1 MKHSRLLILA
11 AMTAFSTATSTV
23 SAQDD
28 VNYKKYPDF
37 SPRLKVDK
45 KLVATKSA
53 TERPDHV
60 NNAETIYF
68 PPVINQVG
76 GSCGSAS
83 RIYYMFTYEINCL
96 RGVSGKL
103 AKNQYPTHF
112 TWLYTNSNS
121 GKDGMAIANGIPNNP
136 TYGGQLYSKLFG
148 IQDCSDPDFGWMQG
162 YDKWY
167 SAMFNRL
174 ERTANFPQSVQSEAG
189 REAVKQWIWNH
200 GGDPNYPGGGICG
213 IGVASA
219 CTQGSIPVTDANKAA
234 GVSGM
239 KYVVKWGKQV
249 DHALTIVGYDDRIEF
264 DLDGNGIAGEK
275 DKDEVGA
282 WIIVNSWGNWAN
294 KGFIYC
300 PYKNAMTTETS
311 YSYYAPEVYYIRRNY
326 RPLRTM
332 RVKMDYSKRSE
343 LRLGAG
349 ISEDLNATEPSKS
362 IYFEGFKFA
371 GDGDGNGKDAETP
384 MLGRWADGMHYEP
397 MEFGYDLTDLS
408 ASFNTRKPLKYF
420 FIIESKSSADG
431 EGKVYDCSVIDYE
444 LDSLGIET
452 PCQIDKSGIKV
463 ENQGKKTIISFV
475 VAGESFNAPR
485 NLVKNG
491 DALQWEAPEASSHK
505 LAGYNV
511 YRNDTLVQQLDPTVL
526 TYTPRAGHDNYQV
539 CAVYAFNNTK
549 ILSSRID
556 APNGTFYGKAVG
568 TGNRVRNFVNSGL
581 VIKDLFKEHYPQA
594 TIEYWLRPG
603 VLTNYNQQIG
613 PGWGKLLIHSTG
625 TGELMAGW
633 STGARVEAPAKTL
646 QSGKWSHVAIVF
658 NGGNCIAYVNGEKV
672 GEVSSGS
679 NGIGGFGDLNIG
691 SASSNGMNGRMDE
704 FRVWSTART
713 QREIQSMMYAEVA
726 DPQNTPG
733 LLCELKMHEISVPTD
748 ATGKYTIEKYAGS
761 QSYMTDNKVL
771 VDHRTLSADF
781 TMPENITTGMAVTP
795 VNTSSANAITCT
807 WTIDGKQTLKLD
819 APTLIFNEAGEHAI
833 SLEVTDLNGKTQKVE
848 KKFNVVA
855 QAKPDAMFTTS
866 GDAAVGKRVSFTN
879 ATTPSE
885 GCSYEWS
892 MPGSTQET
900 ATTINAAT
908 SYEKPGTYTVT
919 LKATNAA
926 GTSTYSADIIVSSQI
941 PTPAFDVTPNVIVKG
956 QKTTLK
962 DESINQPS
970 GWDWTISNAS
980 HHLTYSGQTA
990 EVMLPDPGVYN
1001 VTLEASNALGSKS
1014 LTTSRAIV
1022 VCNAD
1027 AETGLNFRGN
1037 GETVTFNTPIDLSV
1051 NKAFTVDWWM
1061 YAQNTH
1067 DDAQH
1072 IGGSSKDFYI
1082 KVNSDNAL
1090 VVTMKGV
1097 EYNTAVNF
1105 VTPSEWHHYA
1115 VSFADGNFYI
1125 YKDGKQT
1132 NVFQTPWA
1140 EMLPTMP
1147 AKMTIGNA
1155 SAPVNAIVDEFRV
1168 WNKALSADKLIE
1180 YANAPI
1186 TDINKAMSEDKLAL
1200 YFDFNQTSGNVNDR
1214 TTNANAGVR
1223 AGFGPDG
1230 DAWTTSL
1237 GVFSLSNVKR
1247 LDVTADYFTNYAAPF
1262 LHTDKGITTEAGME
1276 NLVQVLTNDA
1286 KSAWVLENPTL
1297 KGDTISTTLA
1307 VDTKNGDLLTLI
1319 TKTGD
1324 FSPRVYDHKFY
1335 QTITLPAGHYIFGF
1349 EYADGD
1355 IDDESHIVVNKGA
1368 GLPNK
1373 NQLRSHAYAYTLMSN
1388 GELAFDLADE
1398 TEVSVGLVLNSRGQ
1412 MKQNFKRFYLERKI
1426 TNIPGDVTGIE
1437 LPSANGSNAVDVAAQ
1452 MGGVSLTAANGANVR
1467 IVTASGVSLFNG
1479 YVKGTRFVA
1488 LPKGIY
1494 LVNGQKVLVP

>member
-1 MKHSRLLILA
+1 MKQSRILMLA
-11 AMTAFSTATSTV
+11 ALAAITTATSTV
-23 SAQDD
+23 SGQVKVDL
-28 VNYKKYPDF
+28 KKFPEY
-37 SPRLKVDK
+37 SPRVKVDK
-45 KLVATKSA
+45 HLVAKPDVK
-53 TERPDHV
+53 RPDYV
-60 NNAETIYF
+60 NNAESIYF
-68 PPVINQVG
+68 PPIISQVSN
-76 GSCGSAS
+76 SCGSAAG
-83 RIYYMFTYEINCL
+83 IYYMFGYEINRY

-103 AKNQYPTHF
+103 PENQYPTHF
-112 TWLYTNSNS
+112 TWLHAMSSYEY
-121 GKDGMAIANGIPNNP
+121 KEKIAMANGIPNNP
-136 TYGGQLYSKLFG
+136 TYGGQIYSSLFG
-148 IQDCSDPDFGWMQG
+148 MQECSDNDFGWMQG

-174 ERTANFPQSVQSEAG
+174 ESDAFFPQSVKTEEG
-189 REAVKQWIWNH
+189 REAVKQWLWNH
-200 GGDPNYPGGGICG
+200 GGNPDYPGGGICNVD
-213 IGVASA
+213 VASKM
-219 CTQGSIPVTDANKAA
+219 TMGKIPASLQNYKLGVTGK
-234 GVSGM
+234 
-239 KYVVKWGKQV
+239 KYVARWGDTF
-249 DHALTIVGYDDRIEF
+249 DHELTLVGYDDRIEF
-264 DLDGNGIAGEK
+264 DLDGNAVIGEK

-282 WIIVNSWGNWAN
+282 WILVNSWGGNWAN

-300 PYKNAMTTETS
+300 PYKNAVVTS
-311 YSYYAPEVYYIRRNY
+311 AGDDYYVPQIYYVRRNY

-332 RVKMDYSKRSE
+332 RIKMDYSKRSE
-343 LRLGAG
+343 LRLSAG
-349 ISEDLNATEPSKS
+349 ISEDLNATTPQKTT
-362 IYFEGFKFA
+362 YFEMFKYS
-371 GDGDGNGKDAETP
+371 GNGDSSKDAETP

-408 ASFNTRKPLKYF
+408 SSFNTRKPLKYF
-420 FIIESKSSADG
+420 FIIESKATADG
-431 EGKVYDCSVIDYE
+431 VGHVYDCSVIDYE

-452 PCQIDKSGIKV
+452 LFPIDKSGIKI
-463 ENQGKKTIISFV
+463 ENKGKKTIISFV
-475 VAGESFNAPR
+475 VSGENFNAPR

-491 DALQWEAPEASSHK
+491 DNLQWEAPEASSYK
-505 LAGYNV
+505 LSGYNV
-511 YRNDTLVQQLDPTVL
+511 YRNDTLVQQLDPSVL
-526 TYTPRAGHDNYQV
+526 TYQPRAGHDSYQV
-539 CAVYAFNNTK
+539 CAAYAYNDKTL
-549 ILSSRID
+549 LSSRID
-556 APNGTFYGKAVG
+556 APRGAFYGKAVA
-568 TGNRVRNFVNSGL
+568 TGNRVRNFINSGL
-581 VIKDLFKEHYPQA
+581 VVKDLFKENYPQA
-594 TIEYWLRPG
+594 TIEYWLRP
-603 VLTNYNQQIG
+603 NSMADYNQQVG
-613 PGWGKLLIHSTG
+613 PGWGKVLIHATSSG
-625 TGELMAGW
+625 QLYAGW
-633 STGARVEAPAKTL
+633 STSSRIESSSRALKA
-646 QSGKWSHVAIVF
+646 SKWNHIAVVF
-658 NGGNCIAYVNGEKV
+658 NGGSCTAYINGV
-672 GEVSSGS
+672 SIGEIGSGN
-679 NGIGGFGDLNIG
+679 NGIGGFGDFNIG
-691 SASSNGMNGRMDE
+691 AASREGLNGRLDE

-795 VNTSSANAITCT
+795 VNTSSSNAITCT

-970 GWDWTISNAS
+970 GWNWTISNAS

-1027 AETGLNFRGN
+1027 AETGLNFRGT

-1097 EYNTAVNF
+1097 EYNTANNF

-1140 EMLPTMP
+1140 DMLPTMP

-1200 YFDFNQTSGNVNDR
+1200 YYDFNQTSGNVNDR

-1247 LDVTADYFTNYAAPF
+1247 LDVTADYLTNYAAPF

-1319 TKTGD
+1319 TKTGE

-1426 TNIPGDVTGIE
+1426 TNMPGDVTGIE

>member
-1 MKHSRLLILA
+1 MKQSRILMLA
-11 AMTAFSTATSTV
+11 ALAAITTATSTV
-23 SAQDD
+23 SGQVKVDL
-28 VNYKKYPDF
+28 KKFPEY
-37 SPRLKVDK
+37 SPRVKVDK
-45 KLVATKSA
+45 HLVAKPDVK
-53 TERPDHV
+53 RPDYV
-60 NNAETIYF
+60 NNAESIYF
-68 PPVINQVG
+68 PPIISQVSN
-76 GSCGSAS
+76 SCGSAAG
-83 RIYYMFTYEINCL
+83 IYYMFGYEINRY

-103 AKNQYPTHF
+103 PENQYPTHF
-112 TWLYTNSNS
+112 TWLHAMSSYEY
-121 GKDGMAIANGIPNNP
+121 KEKIAMANGIPNNP
-136 TYGGQLYSKLFG
+136 TYGGQIYSSLFG
-148 IQDCSDPDFGWMQG
+148 MQECSDNDFGWMQG

-174 ERTANFPQSVQSEAG
+174 ESDAFFPQSVKTEEG
-189 REAVKQWIWNH
+189 REAVKQWLWNH
-200 GGDPNYPGGGICG
+200 GGNPDYPGGGICNVD
-213 IGVASA
+213 VASKM
-219 CTQGSIPVTDANKAA
+219 TIGKIPASLQNYKLGVTGK
-234 GVSGM
+234 
-239 KYVVKWGKQV
+239 KYVARWGDTF
-249 DHALTIVGYDDRIEF
+249 DHELTLVGYDDRIEF
-264 DLDGNGIAGEK
+264 DLDGNAVIGEK

-282 WIIVNSWGNWAN
+282 WILVNSWGGNWAN

-300 PYKNAMTTETS
+300 PYKNAVVTS
-311 YSYYAPEVYYIRRNY
+311 AGDDYYVPQIYYVRRNY

-332 RVKMDYSKRSE
+332 RIKMDYSKRSE
-343 LRLGAG
+343 LRLSAG
-349 ISEDLNATEPSKS
+349 ISEDLNATTPQKTT
-362 IYFEGFKFA
+362 YFEMFKYS
-371 GDGDGNGKDAETP
+371 GNGDSSKDAETP

-408 ASFNTRKPLKYF
+408 SSFNTRKPLKYF
-420 FIIESKSSADG
+420 FIIESKATADG
-431 EGKVYDCSVIDYE
+431 VGHVYDCSVIDYE

-452 PCQIDKSGIKV
+452 LFPIDKSGIKI
-463 ENQGKKTIISFV
+463 ENKGKKTIISFV
-475 VAGESFNAPR
+475 VSGENFNAPR

-491 DALQWEAPEASSHK
+491 DNLQWEAPEASSYK
-505 LAGYNV
+505 LSGYNV
-511 YRNDTLVQQLDPTVL
+511 YCNDTLVQQLDPSVL
-526 TYTPRAGHDNYQV
+526 TYKPRAGHDSYQV
-539 CAVYAFNNTK
+539 CAAYAYNDKT

-556 APNGTFYGKAVG
+556 APSGAFYGKAVA
-568 TGNRVRNFVNSGL
+568 TGNRVRNFINSGL
-581 VIKDLFKEHYPQA
+581 VVKDLFKENYPQA
-594 TIEYWLRPG
+594 TIEYWLRPNSM
-603 VLTNYNQQIG
+603 TDYNQQVG
-613 PGWGKLLIHSTG
+613 PGWGKVLIHATSSG
-625 TGELMAGW
+625 QLYAGW
-633 STGARVEAPAKTL
+633 STSSRIESPSRALKA
-646 QSGKWSHVAIVF
+646 SKWNHIAVVF
-658 NGGNCIAYVNGEKV
+658 NGGSCTAYINGV
-672 GEVSSGS
+672 SIGEIGSGN
-679 NGIGGFGDLNIG
+679 NGIGGFGDFNIG
-691 SASSNGMNGRMDE
+691 AASREGLNGRLDE

-795 VNTSSANAITCT
+795 VNTSSSNAITCT

-970 GWDWTISNAS
+970 GWNWTISNAS

-1247 LDVTADYFTNYAAPF
+1247 LDVTADYLTNYAAPF

-1319 TKTGD
+1319 TKTGE

-1426 TNIPGDVTGIE
+1426 TNMPGDVTGIE

>member
-1 MKHSRLLILA
+1 MKQSRILMLA
-11 AMTAFSTATSTV
+11 ALAAITTATSTV
-23 SAQDD
+23 SGQVKVDL
-28 VNYKKYPDF
+28 KKFPEY
-37 SPRLKVDK
+37 SPRVKVDK
-45 KLVATKSA
+45 HLVAKPDVK
-53 TERPDHV
+53 RPDYV
-60 NNAETIYF
+60 NNAESIYF
-68 PPVINQVG
+68 PPIISQVSN
-76 GSCGSAS
+76 SCGSAAG
-83 RIYYMFTYEINCL
+83 IYYMFGYEINRY

-103 AKNQYPTHF
+103 PENQYPTHF
-112 TWLYTNSNS
+112 TWLHAMSSYEY
-121 GKDGMAIANGIPNNP
+121 KEKIAMANGIPNNP
-136 TYGGQLYSKLFG
+136 TYGGQIYSSLFG
-148 IQDCSDPDFGWMQG
+148 MQECSDNDFGWMQG

-174 ERTANFPQSVQSEAG
+174 ESDAFFPQSVKTEEG
-189 REAVKQWIWNH
+189 REAVKQWLWNH
-200 GGDPNYPGGGICG
+200 GGNPDYPGGGICNVD
-213 IGVASA
+213 VASKM
-219 CTQGSIPVTDANKAA
+219 TMGKIPASLQNYKLGVTGK
-234 GVSGM
+234 
-239 KYVVKWGKQV
+239 KYVARWGDTF
-249 DHALTIVGYDDRIEF
+249 DHELTLVGYDDRIEF
-264 DLDGNGIAGEK
+264 DLDGNAVIGEK

-282 WIIVNSWGNWAN
+282 WILVNSWGGNWAN

-300 PYKNAMTTETS
+300 PYKNAVVTS
-311 YSYYAPEVYYIRRNY
+311 AGDDYYVPQIYYVRRNY

-332 RVKMDYSKRSE
+332 RIKMDYSKRSE
-343 LRLGAG
+343 LRLSAG
-349 ISEDLNATEPSKS
+349 ISEDLNATTPQKTT
-362 IYFEGFKFA
+362 YFEMFKYS
-371 GDGDGNGKDAETP
+371 GNGDSSKDAETP

-408 ASFNTRKPLKYF
+408 SSFNTRKPLKYF
-420 FIIESKSSADG
+420 FIIESKATADG
-431 EGKVYDCSVIDYE
+431 VGHVYDCSVIDYE
-444 LDSLGIET
+444 LDTLGIET
-452 PCQIDKSGIKV
+452 LFPIDKSGIKI
-463 ENQGKKTIISFV
+463 ENKGKKTIISFV
-475 VAGESFNAPR
+475 VSGENFNAPR

-491 DALQWEAPEASSHK
+491 DNLQWEAPEASSYK
-505 LAGYNV
+505 LSGYNV
-511 YRNDTLVQQLDPTVL
+511 YRNDTLVQQLDPSVL
-526 TYTPRAGHDNYQV
+526 TYKPRAGHDSYQV
-539 CAVYAFNNTK
+539 CAAYAYNDKT

-556 APNGTFYGKAVG
+556 APSGAFYGKAVA
-568 TGNRVRNFVNSGL
+568 TGNRVRNFINSGL
-581 VIKDLFKEHYPQA
+581 VVKDLFKENYPQA
-594 TIEYWLRPG
+594 TIEYWLRP
-603 VLTNYNQQIG
+603 NSMADYNQQVG
-613 PGWGKLLIHSTG
+613 PGWGKVLIHATSSG
-625 TGELMAGW
+625 QLYAGW
-633 STGARVEAPAKTL
+633 STSSRIESSSRALKA
-646 QSGKWSHVAIVF
+646 SKWNHIAVVF
-658 NGGNCIAYVNGEKV
+658 NGGSCTAYINGV
-672 GEVSSGS
+672 SIGEIGSGN
-679 NGIGGFGDLNIG
+679 NGIGGFGDFNIG
-691 SASSNGMNGRMDE
+691 AASREGLNGRLDE

-726 DPQNTPG
+726 DPKNTPG

-795 VNTSSANAITCT
+795 VNTSSSNAITCT

-819 APTLIFNEAGEHAI
+819 APTLIFNEAGEHTI
-833 SLEVTDLNGKTQKVE
+833 TLEVTDLNGKTQKVE
-848 KKFNVVA
+848 KNFNVVA

-1140 EMLPTMP
+1140 DMLPTMP

-1247 LDVTADYFTNYAAPF
+1247 LDVTADYLTNYAAPF

-1319 TKTGD
+1319 TKTGE

-1426 TNIPGDVTGIE
+1426 TNMPGDVTGIE
-1437 LPSANGSNAVDVAAQ
+1437 LPSADGSNAVDVAAQ

>member
-11 AMTAFSTATSTV
+11 AMAAFSTATSTV

-189 REAVKQWIWNH
+189 REAVKQWLWNH

-726 DPQNTPG
+726 DPTNTPG
-733 LLCELKMHEISVPTD
+733 LLCEIKMNEDKVPTD
-748 ATGKYTIEKYAGS
+748 ATGRFKVEKLEGS
-761 QSYMTDNKVL
+761 QNSMVDNTVL
-771 VDHRTLSADF
+771 KDKRVLAASFTL
-781 TMPENITTGMAVTP
+781 PENITTGMAVTP
-795 VNTSSANAITCT
+795 INTSSANAISST
-807 WTIDGKQTLKLD
+807 WTIDGKQTLKMD
-819 APTLIFNEAGEHAI
+819 APTVIFSEAGEHTI
-833 SLEVTDLNGKTQKVE
+833 TLEVADMNGKTMKEE
-848 KKFNVVA
+848 KTFTVAA
-855 QAKPDAMFTTS
+855 QAKPDALFTS
-866 GDAAVGKRVSFTN
+866 VGDVAVGKRISFIN
-879 ATTPSE
+879 ATMPYE

-892 MPGSTQET
+892 MPGSTQEK
-900 ATTINAAT
+900 ATTVNAAT

-926 GTSTYSADIIVSSQI
+926 GTSTYDMQIVVSSKV
-941 PTPAFDVTPNVIVKG
+941 PTPEFEVTPRVILKG
-956 QKTTLK
+956 ETAQLQ
-962 DESINQPS
+962 DGSSDQPAA
-970 GWDWTISNAS
+970 WDWTVSNAD
-980 HHLTYSGQTA
+980 HHLSFSGQTP
-990 EVMLPDPGVYN
+990 EVKLLDAGVYN

-1014 LTTSRAIV
+1014 ITKPRAIV

-1027 AETGLNFRGN
+1027 AENGLKFRG
-1037 GETVTFNTPIDLSV
+1037 GDEQVSFNNPIDLSV
-1051 NKAFTVDWWM
+1051 SKGFTIDWWM
-1061 YAQNTH
+1061 YAQN
-1067 DDAQH
+1067 ASGNSQH
-1072 IGGSSKDFYI
+1072 IGGTAANFQI
-1082 KVNSDNAL
+1082 TTNAEGAL
-1090 VVTMKGV
+1090 VVTMK
-1097 EYNTAVNF
+1097 NQAFATASNF
-1105 VTPSEWHHYA
+1105 VTASEWHHYA
-1115 VSFADGNFYI
+1115 VCFENGDLRV
-1125 YKDGKQT
+1125 YKDGKLANT
-1132 NVFQTPWA
+1132 FHTPFA
-1140 EMLPTMP
+1140 DDLPAMP
-1147 AKMTIGNA
+1147 TKMSLGN
-1155 SAPVNAIVDEFRV
+1155 SAAPMSGVVDEFRV
-1168 WNKALSADKLIE
+1168 WNKALSAEAVKA

-1186 TDINKAMSEDKLAL
+1186 ADVTKAMADDKLAL
-1200 YFDFNQTSGNVNDR
+1200 YYDFNQSSGNVNDR
-1214 TTNANAGVR
+1214 TSNANLGIR
-1223 AGFGPDG
+1223 SGFGPDG
-1230 DAWTTSL
+1230 DAWPSSL
-1237 GVFSLSNVKR
+1237 GVFSLSNAQR
-1247 LDVTADYFTNYAAPF
+1247 LDITAEHLTNYAAPF
-1262 LHTDKGITTEAGME
+1262 LYADKAISNETGME
-1276 NLVQVLTNDA
+1276 HLVALLTKNA
-1286 KSAWVLENPTL
+1286 KSGWNVENATVD
-1297 KGDTISTTLA
+1297 GGVSTTVA
-1307 VDTKNGDLLTLI
+1307 VDTDKDDMMTLW
-1319 TKTGD
+1319 TAKGN
-1324 FSPRVYDHKFY
+1324 FSSRVTNHKLY
-1335 QTITLPAGHYIFGF
+1335 QTVTLPAGHYVFGF
-1349 EYADGD
+1349 EYGEGD
-1355 IDDESHIVVNKGA
+1355 VDDASHIVVAKGT

-1373 NQLRSHAYAYTLMSN
+1373 EDLGSQALAYTLTKN
-1388 GELAFDLADE
+1388 GELAFDLDDQ
-1398 TEVSVGLVLNSRGQ
+1398 TEVSLGIVFNTSGEKAQYV
-1412 MKQNFKRFYLERKI
+1412 KRFFIERKI
-1426 TNIPGDVTGIE
+1426 TNQAGDVTGIE
-1437 LPSANGSNAVDVAAQ
+1437 LPTADGSNAVEVTAQ
-1452 MGGVSLTAANGANVR
+1452 LGGVNLTAANGALVR
-1467 IVTASGVSLFNG
+1467 IVSASGISFYNA

>member
-1 MKHSRLLILA
+1 MKHSRILMLA
-11 AMTAFSTATSTV
+11 AMAAITSATSTV
-23 SAQDD
+23 SGQVKVDL
-28 VNYKKYPDF
+28 KKFPEY
-37 SPRLKVDK
+37 SPRVKVDK
-45 KLVATKSA
+45 HLVAKPDVK
-53 TERPDHV
+53 RPDYV
-60 NNAETIYF
+60 NNAESIYF
-68 PPVINQVG
+68 PPIISQVSN
-76 GSCGSAS
+76 SCGSAAG
-83 RIYYMFTYEINCL
+83 IYYMFGYEINRY

-103 AKNQYPTHF
+103 PENQYPTHF
-112 TWLYTNSNS
+112 TWLHAMSSYEY
-121 GKDGMAIANGIPNNP
+121 KEKIAMANGIPNNP
-136 TYGGQLYSKLFG
+136 TYGGQIYSSLFG
-148 IQDCSDPDFGWMQG
+148 MQECSDNDFGWMQG

-174 ERTANFPQSVQSEAG
+174 ESDAFFPQSVKTEEG
-189 REAVKQWIWNH
+189 REAVKQWLWNH
-200 GGDPNYPGGGICG
+200 GGNPDYPGGGICNVD
-213 IGVASA
+213 VASKM
-219 CTQGSIPVTDANKAA
+219 TMGKIPASLENYKLGVTGK
-234 GVSGM
+234 
-239 KYVVKWGKQV
+239 KYVARWGDTF
-249 DHALTIVGYDDRIEF
+249 DHELTLVGYDDRIEF
-264 DLDGNGIAGEK
+264 DLDGNAVIGEK

-282 WIIVNSWGNWAN
+282 WILVNSWGGNWAN

-300 PYKNAMTTETS
+300 PYKNAVVTS
-311 YSYYAPEVYYIRRNY
+311 AGDDYYVPQIYYVRRNY

-332 RVKMDYSKRSE
+332 RIKMDYSKRSE
-343 LRLGAG
+343 LRLSAG
-349 ISEDLNATEPSKS
+349 ISEDLNATTPQKTT
-362 IYFEGFKFA
+362 YFEMFKFS
-371 GDGDGNGKDAETP
+371 GNGDSSKDAETP

-408 ASFNTRKPLKYF
+408 SSFNTRKPLKYF
-420 FIIESKSSADG
+420 FIIESKATADG
-431 EGKVYDCSVIDYE
+431 VGHVYDCSVIDYE
-444 LDSLGIET
+444 LDTLGIET
-452 PCQIDKSGIKV
+452 LFPIDKSGIKI
-463 ENQGKKTIISFV
+463 ENKGKKTIISFV
-475 VAGESFNAPR
+475 VSGENFNAPR

-491 DALQWEAPEASSHK
+491 DNLQWEAPEASSYK
-505 LAGYNV
+505 LSGYNV
-511 YRNDTLVQQLDPTVL
+511 YRNDTLVQQLDSSVL
-526 TYTPRAGHDNYQV
+526 TYKPRAGHDSYQV
-539 CAVYAFNNTK
+539 CAAYAYNDKT

-556 APNGTFYGKAVG
+556 APSGAFYGKAVAA
-568 TGNRVRNFVNSGL
+568 GNRVRNFINSGL
-581 VIKDLFKEHYPQA
+581 VVKDLFKENYPQA
-594 TIEYWLRPG
+594 TIEYWLRPNSM
-603 VLTNYNQQIG
+603 VDYNQQVG
-613 PGWGKLLIHSTG
+613 PGWGKVLIHATSSG
-625 TGELMAGW
+625 QLYAGW
-633 STGARVEAPAKTL
+633 STSSRIESPSRALKA
-646 QSGKWSHVAIVF
+646 SKWNHIAVVF
-658 NGGNCIAYVNGEKV
+658 NGGSCTAYINGV
-672 GEVSSGS
+672 SIGEIGSGN
-679 NGIGGFGDLNIG
+679 NGIGGFGDFNIG
-691 SASSNGMNGRMDE
+691 AASREGLNGRLDE

-726 DPQNTPG
+726 DPKNTPG

-819 APTLIFNEAGEHAI
+819 APTLIFNEAGEHTI
-833 SLEVTDLNGKTQKVE
+833 TLEVTDLNGKTQKVE

-970 GWDWTISNAS
+970 GWNWTISDAS

-1097 EYNTAVNF
+1097 EYNTANNF

-1140 EMLPTMP
+1140 DMLPTMP

-1247 LDVTADYFTNYAAPF
+1247 LDVTADYLTNYAAPF

-1319 TKTGD
+1319 TKTGE

-1426 TNIPGDVTGIE
+1426 TNMPGDVTGIE
-1437 LPSANGSNAVDVAAQ
+1437 LPSADGSNAVDVAAQ